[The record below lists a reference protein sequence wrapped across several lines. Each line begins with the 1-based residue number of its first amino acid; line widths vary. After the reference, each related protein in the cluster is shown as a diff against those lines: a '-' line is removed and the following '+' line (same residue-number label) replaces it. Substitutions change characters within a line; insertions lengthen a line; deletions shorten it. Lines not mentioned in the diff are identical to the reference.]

1 MEVKME
7 KDFKYQDPE
16 FKVIQY
22 KSQDVITMSG
32 TITPPW
38 GGEVVDNPEFP
49 EIGL

>member
-1 MEVKME
+1 ME
-7 KDFKYQDPE
+7 KELKYQEPD
-16 FKVIQY
+16 FKVIQC
-22 KSQDVITMSG
+22 KSQDVITTSG